1 MRRKPGE
8 NSTNE
13 PVEGRGDQQIQN
25 HKGIKYKEVEKI
37 CWINNLMGE
46 RMGIEEWMGGKEMRT
61 EYGQHIQGV
70 WLWKARVWSI

>member
-25 HKGIKYKEVEKI
+25 HKGIKYNEVEKI
-37 CWINNLMGE
+37 CWINNNLMGE
-46 RMGIEEWMGGKEMRT
+46 RMGIEE
-61 EYGQHIQGV
+61 
-70 WLWKARVWSI
+70 